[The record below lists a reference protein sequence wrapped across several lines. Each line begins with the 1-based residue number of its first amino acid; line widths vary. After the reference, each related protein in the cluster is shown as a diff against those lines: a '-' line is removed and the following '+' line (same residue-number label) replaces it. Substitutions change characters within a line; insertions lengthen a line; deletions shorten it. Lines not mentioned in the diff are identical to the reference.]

1 MPYPKSPIR
10 GLNLSG
16 AARHDRHAMQQAVAA
31 RAKTEHLEID
41 AMQLESIDLLTGNA
55 AAHLAPRHRSPGKK
69 HVYLW
74 GPPGRG
80 KTWILGAFFDALPTE
95 RKLRVHFHDFF
106 RDLHATAHKAT
117 TLALAQID
125 EPDSRGDAQGRAD
138 RVEARTSAIE
148 QSIETMLGDVEV
160 LCFDEFHCNDPG
172 DAMLLARTVKYVID
186 RDILL
191 VTTSNYPPEELLS
204 DEYYHHLVLPTIA
217 TIREHMTV
225 HELDAHRDYRS
236 IEREAGQRSGF
247 SSGTLLSSP
256 DPGELQRLGLTAP
269 HAADAVRLTPTSHE
283 IQALRIS
290 GRQIWFGFADLCEA
304 LTSTLDYLALAR
316 EHDHW
321 IISGVPGSGRMTP
334 FGLRR
339 LANVIDV
346 LYDHQV
352 RLDLF
357 VEDGFTDSFD
367 HLPELEAAR
376 LRSRINA
383 LDSGTAPTAART
395 TSLEGMHA

>member
-1 MPYPKSPIR
+1 ME
-10 GLNLSG
+10 
-16 AARHDRHAMQQAVAA
+16 HAVNA
-31 RAKTEHLEID
+31 RATSEHLELD
-41 AMQLESIDLLTGNA
+41 GMQLQAIDLLTRNA
-55 AAHLAPRHRSPGKK
+55 AAQLNPLHRSPGKN

-80 KTWILGAFFDALPTE
+80 KTWLLGAFFDALPTE
-95 RKLRVHFHDFF
+95 HKLRVHFHDFF
-106 RDLHATAHKAT
+106 RDLHARAHKASS
-117 TLALAQID
+117 LALAQID
-125 EPDSRGDAQGRAD
+125 EPDSVGETRGRAD
-138 RVEARTSAIE
+138 RVQARTSAIE
-148 QSIETMLGDVEV
+148 QSIETMLGDLRV

-172 DAMLLARTVKYVID
+172 DAMLLARTVKYIMD
-186 RDILL
+186 RGILL

-204 DEYYHHLVLPTIA
+204 DEYYHHLVLPTITA
-217 TIREHMTV
+217 IREHMTV
-225 HELDAHRDYRS
+225 HELDAHRDYRT
-236 IEREAGQRSGF
+236 IERHEGERSGF
-247 SSGTLLSSP
+247 SRGTLLRSP
-256 DPGELQRLGLTAP
+256 DSVGLQRLGLTAP
-269 HAADAVRLTPTSHE
+269 GAGDAVRLTPTSQE

-290 GRQIWFGFADLCEA
+290 GRQIWFGFADLCES
-304 LTSTLDYLALAR
+304 LTSTLDYLKLVR
-316 EHDHW
+316 VYEHW

-357 VEDGFTDSFD
+357 VEDGFMDSFD

-383 LDSGTAPTAART
+383 LDPGIEQTAGRT
-395 TSLEGMHA
+395 TSLEGIHA